1 MPPHTEPHRQQDAS
15 AALVAAEALLE
26 SDPAAAAEQARLIL
40 ARSANDA
47 NAHRLLG
54 VALRRLGQADEAN
67 QAELAAI
74 QASGDDPE
82 LAFAGNCLM
91 QNRLPEAENVLR
103 NVLNRRPGDVAAI
116 RMLGEIA
123 ARSGHLRDAES
134 MFRDALARAPGFDF
148 ARLHLA
154 SALHAQSRS
163 GECLEEL
170 GRISADYLN
179 QNEAKELRASA
190 LGRVGEYQ
198 AALDLY
204 REIAAEEPN
213 MVPLWTSIGF
223 LCKVVGD
230 ETEAVAAYRKALEVS
245 PASGEAWYGLADMK
259 TVSFSDSDV
268 ETMEKAIAAP
278 GVSGDDRLQ
287 IEFALAKAFEDRKDV
302 ERSFAHLQAA
312 NAIRAAQVN
321 HDPERMTSLVDRSI
335 QLYTREL
342 MTRPAGNPA
351 PDPIFILGL
360 PRSGSTLV
368 EQILGSHP
376 QVEGTAELPD
386 IIVLAQSLEPAG
398 PGNRGWIKYPQQ
410 VAELDEGELKRLG
423 DLYLQRTRVQRKTE
437 RPFFIDKMPN
447 NWVHTGFIKRIL
459 PNAKIVDVRRS
470 PLACGFSNFQQ
481 HYSRGHE
488 YSYDLSHFGKYY
500 QDYVRL
506 MRHFDEVMPGAV
518 HRVIHETLV
527 DEPEAEVR
535 RLLDYLG
542 LEFDEACLRFHE
554 SARPVRTASA
564 LQVRQ
569 PINRDGTERWRR
581 VEAHL
586 DPLKQ
591 ALGPTLD
598 DWR

>member
-1 MPPHTEPHRQQDAS
+1 MRPSPNPQNPDSVSE
-15 AALVAAEALLE
+15 ALVAAQALLD
-26 SDPAAAAEQARLIL
+26 SDPAAAAEQARRIL
-40 ARSANDA
+40 SGSANDA
-47 NAHRLLG
+47 NAFRLLG
-54 VALRRLGQADEAN
+54 VALRRLGEADEAN
-67 QAELAAI
+67 RAELAAI
-74 QASGDDPE
+74 NASAADPE
-82 LAFAGNCLM
+82 LAFAGNCLV
-91 QNRLPEAENVLR
+91 QGRLPEAEKILR
-103 NVLNRRPGDVAAI
+103 DILDRRPGDVAAI

-123 ARSGHLRDAES
+123 ARSGHLRDAEG
-134 MFRDALARAPGFDF
+134 MFRDALDRAPGFDF

-170 GRISADYLN
+170 DKISVEIVS

-190 LGRVGEYQ
+190 LGRVGEYE
-198 AALDLY
+198 AALELY
-204 REIAAEEPN
+204 RQIAVEEPA

-230 ETEAVAAYRKALEVS
+230 ETGAVAAYRKALEVA

-268 ETMEKAIAAP
+268 EAMERAIAAP
-278 GVSGDDRLQ
+278 GISEDDRLQ
-287 IEFALAKAFEDRKDV
+287 TEFALAKAFEDRKDV
-302 ERSFAHLQAA
+302 ERSLVHLQAA

-321 HDPERMTSLVDRSI
+321 HDPERVTSLVDRSI
-335 QLYTREL
+335 QIYTRDL
-342 MTRPAGNPA
+342 MRRPGGNPA
-351 PDPIFILGL
+351 PDPIFIVGL

-376 QVEGTAELPD
+376 LVEGTAELPD
-386 IIVLAQSLEPAG
+386 IIVIAQSLEPVG
-398 PGNRGWIKYPQQ
+398 PGNRGWINYPLQ
-410 VAELDEGELKRLG
+410 VAELDEEKLARLG
-423 DLYLQRTRVQRKTE
+423 SLYLQRTSVQRKTT

-447 NWVHTGFIKRIL
+447 NWVHAGFIKRIL

-481 HYSRGHE
+481 HYSRGQE
-488 YSYDLSHFGKYY
+488 FSYDLSHFGRYY
-500 QDYVRL
+500 RDYVRL

-527 DEPEAEVR
+527 EQPEAEVR

-542 LEFDEACLRFHE
+542 LEFDDACLRFHE

-569 PINRDGTERWRR
+569 PINRDGTERWRAF
-581 VEAHL
+581 EAYL

-598 DWR
+598 DWQ